1 MAAKFAPALQFDS
14 VEYVQVVLLDRKEP
28 LLLPKQKNN
37 ESLGRLAAR
46 QGLGV
51 RPSALELF
59 GKKKIGFLKKRS
71 NLMEFLV

>member
-1 MAAKFAPALQFDS
+1 MAAKSD
-14 VEYVQVVLLDRKEP
+14 YVQVVLLDRKEP

-37 ESLGRLAAR
+37 ESLWRLAAR

-59 GKKKIGFLKKRS
+59 GKKIRKKSRQITQAI
-71 NLMEFLV
+71 

>member
-1 MAAKFAPALQFDS
+1 MAAKSD
-14 VEYVQVVLLDRKEP
+14 YVQVVLLDRKEP

-37 ESLGRLAAR
+37 ESLWRLAAR

-59 GKKKIGFLKKRS
+59 GKKIRKKSS
-71 NLMEFLV
+71 NHTTNLTIISLNF